1 MIFYLNGIFVG
12 LLILA
17 NIVAVKLFSIGEW
30 AMLPA
35 AVVVYIFTYP
45 LIDVIVEAYGKKEGR
60 RTVNAGLVTQVL
72 ALIFITI
79 TIHLPAA
86 PVFQEQKAFETIL
99 NGSFRVIIASL
110 ISYAV
115 SQNLDV
121 FVFNKLKSVHGSKKL
136 WLRNNAST
144 MLSQLID
151 TTIFIT
157 IAFYG
162 TMPLAVLGSL
172 ILTQYIFKFLASILT
187 TPLVYGLVHLVRKQ
201 DSKQMGQAG
210 QEVSKEA

>member
-1 MIFYLNGIFVG
+1 MLLYLNGIFVG

-17 NIVAVKLFSIGEW
+17 NIVAVKLFHIGEW
-30 AMLPA
+30 VTLPA
-35 AVVVYIFTYP
+35 AVVIYIFTYP
-45 LIDVIVEAYGKKEGR
+45 LIDVIVETYGKKEAQ
-60 RTVNAGLVTQVL
+60 RTVRAGLIMQVL

-79 TIHLPAA
+79 TVNLPAA
-86 PVFQEQKAFETIL
+86 DVFEHQEAFATIL
-99 NGSFRVIIASL
+99 TGSFRVIVASL
-110 ISYAV
+110 VSYLI

-121 FVFNKLKSVHGSKKL
+121 YVFNKLKSMHGEKKL

-162 TMPLAVLGSL
+162 TVPLSVLGVL
-172 ILTQYIFKFLASILT
+172 IVTQYIFKFFSAICT
-187 TPLVYGLVHLVRKQ
+187 TPLVYLLVHFVRRQQAKQ
-201 DSKQMGQAG
+201 A
-210 QEVSKEA
+210 

>member
-1 MIFYLNGIFVG
+1 MILYLNGIFVG

-17 NIVAVKLFSIGEW
+17 NIVAVKLFSIGNF
-30 AMLPA
+30 AILPA
-35 AVVVYIFTYP
+35 AVIVYIFTYP
-45 LIDVIVEAYGKKEGR
+45 IIDVIVEVYGKKEAQ
-60 RTVNAGLVTQVL
+60 RTVKAGLITQIL
-72 ALIFITI
+72 ALIFIVI
-79 TIHLPAA
+79 TIYLPAA
-86 PVFQEQKAFETIL
+86 PVFKDQVSFETIL

-121 FVFNKLKSVHGSKKL
+121 FVFNKLKNIHGQKKL

-162 TMPLAVLGSL
+162 TMPIAILGSL
-172 ILTQYIFKFLASILT
+172 IVTQYVFKFLASIVN
-187 TPLVYGLVHLVRKQ
+187 TPLVYVLVNLIRR
-201 DSKQMGQAG
+201 
-210 QEVSKEA
+210 QESVASSQNDAM

>member
-17 NIVAVKLFSIGEW
+17 NIVAVKLFSIGDSI
-30 AMLPA
+30 MLPA
-35 AVVVYIFTYP
+35 AVIVYIFTYP
-45 LIDVIVEAYGKKEGR
+45 LIDVIVEVYGKKEGQ
-60 RTVNAGLVTQVL
+60 RTVRAGLVTQIL

-79 TIHLPAA
+79 TVHLPAA
-86 PVFQEQKAFETIL
+86 PVFNDQASFETIL
-99 NGSFRVIIASL
+99 NGSFRVILASL
-110 ISYAV
+110 ISYTV

-121 FVFNKLKSVHGSKKL
+121 FVFNKLKSRHGVKKL

-151 TTIFIT
+151 TTVFIT

-162 TMPLAVLGSL
+162 TMPIAILGTL
-172 ILTQYIFKFLASILT
+172 IITQYLFKFIAAIMT
-187 TPLVYGLVHLVRKQ
+187 TPLVYILVAVARKL
-201 DSKQMGQAG
+201 DSDSAKSAA
-210 QEVSKEA
+210 S

>member
-17 NIVAVKLFSIGEW
+17 NIVAVKLFSIGDF
-30 AMLPA
+30 AILPA
-35 AVVVYIFTYP
+35 AVIIYIFTYP
-45 LIDVIVEAYGKKEGR
+45 IIDVIVEVYGKKEGR
-60 RTVNAGLVTQVL
+60 STVHAGLITQLL
-72 ALIFITI
+72 ALIFISI

-86 PVFQEQKAFETIL
+86 PVFNGQKSFETIL

-121 FVFNKLKSVHGSKKL
+121 FVFNKLKKRHGQKKL

-151 TTIFIT
+151 TTIFIS

-162 TMPLAVLGSL
+162 TMPIAILGSL
-172 ILTQYIFKFLASILT
+172 ILTQYLFKFVAAILT
-187 TPLVYGLVHLVRKQ
+187 TPLVYGLVHFIRKQ
-201 DSKQMGQAG
+201 EVREPAHPPQHQA
-210 QEVSKEA
+210 

>member
-17 NIVAVKLFSIGEW
+17 NIVAVKLFSIGDNI
-30 AMLPA
+30 MLPA
-35 AVVVYIFTYP
+35 AVIVYIFTYP
-45 LIDVIVEAYGKKEGR
+45 LIDVIVEVYGKKEGK
-60 RTVNAGLVTQVL
+60 RTVQAGLVTQIF
-72 ALIFITI
+72 ALIFIAI
-79 TIHLPAA
+79 TVHLPSA
-86 PVFQEQKAFETIL
+86 PVFKDQASFETIL
-99 NGSFRVIIASL
+99 NGSFRVILASL
-110 ISYAV
+110 ISYTV

-121 FVFNKLKSVHGSKKL
+121 FVFNKLKSKHGEKKL

-162 TMPLAVLGSL
+162 TMPIAILGSL
-172 ILTQYIFKFLASILT
+172 IITQYIFKFLAAILT
-187 TPLVYGLVHLVRKQ
+187 TPIVYFLVNLARRM
-201 DSKQMGQAG
+201 DSDSN
-210 QEVSKEA
+210 VSKNTVTR

>member
-1 MIFYLNGIFVG
+1 MLLYLNGIFVG

-30 AMLPA
+30 IILPA
-35 AVVVYIFTYP
+35 AVVIYIFTYP
-45 LIDVIVEAYGKKEGR
+45 IIDVIVEVYGKREAK
-60 RTVNAGLVTQVL
+60 RTVNAGFIMQIL
-72 ALIFITI
+72 ALLFITI
-79 TIHLPAA
+79 TINLPSA
-86 PVFQEQKAFETIL
+86 PIFNDQESFQTIL
-99 NGSFRVIIASL
+99 SGSFRVILASL
-110 ISYAV
+110 ISYAI

-121 FVFNKLKSVHGSKKL
+121 FVFNKLKSIHGQKKL

-162 TMPLAVLGSL
+162 TMPIAVLGSL
-172 ILTQYIFKFLASILT
+172 ILTQYVFKFFASIAT
-187 TPLVYGLVHLVRKQ
+187 TPIVYVLVSLLRRQKTAVSL
-201 DSKQMGQAG
+201 S
-210 QEVSKEA
+210 QEA

>member
-1 MIFYLNGIFVG
+1 MILYLNGIFVG

-17 NIVAVKLFSIGEW
+17 NIVAVKLFSIGDW
-30 AMLPA
+30 AILPA
-35 AVVVYIFTYP
+35 AVIVYIFTYP
-45 LIDVIVEAYGKKEGR
+45 IIDVIVEVYGKKEGR
-60 RTVNAGLVTQVL
+60 RTVQAGLVTQIL
-72 ALIFITI
+72 ALIFIAI
-79 TIHLPAA
+79 TIQLPAA
-86 PVFQEQKAFETIL
+86 PVFNDQESFQTIL

-110 ISYAV
+110 IAYAV

-121 FVFNKLKSVHGSKKL
+121 FVFNRLKTIHGQKKL

-162 TMPLAVLGSL
+162 TMPVAILVSL
-172 ILTQYIFKFLASILT
+172 IFTQYVFKFFASILL
-187 TPLVYGLVHLVRKQ
+187 TPVVYLLVHFIR
-201 DSKQMGQAG
+201 G
-210 QEVSKEA
+210 QE